1 MPQLDGQQFWQVH
14 RGLVVRPSAITTAH
28 RDESGKVWL
37 QLRDRPERLTA
48 NRLYAQLFK
57 GM

>member
-1 MPQLDGQQFWQVH
+1 MPQLDGRQFWQVH
-14 RGLVVRPSAITTAH
+14 RGVVVRASAITSTQ

-48 NRLYAQLFK
+48 SRLYAHLFK
-57 GM
+57 AM